1 MNPSG
6 EMEGGGDSS
15 VKSRGNKGFTL
26 IEIIIVI
33 VLAGIILPA
42 LVALFLAG
50 VKQSGKPEMV
60 TTAIYLAQQKME
72 ELMKFDYMDA
82 SLDSIALTPYANTDL
97 ANYQWQWEI
106 VFVNSDFNVSGID
119 QGYKRIMARVKD
131 LDGDTYEIYSVVTD
145 FP

>member
-6 EMEGGGDSS
+6 EMEGDRDSP
-15 VKSRGNKGFTL
+15 VKSMGNKGFTL
-26 IEIIIVI
+26 IETIIVI
-33 VLAGIILPA
+33 VLAGSLLPA
-42 LVALFLAG
+42 LVAPFLTG

-60 TTAIYLAQQKME
+60 TTAMYLAQQKME
-72 ELMKFDYMDA
+72 ELMKFNYMDA
-82 SLDSIALTPYANTDL
+82 SLDSIALTPYANTDI

-106 VFVNSDFNVSGID
+106 VFVNSDFNVSVID

-131 LDGDTYEIYSVVTD
+131 LDSDTYEIYSVVTN